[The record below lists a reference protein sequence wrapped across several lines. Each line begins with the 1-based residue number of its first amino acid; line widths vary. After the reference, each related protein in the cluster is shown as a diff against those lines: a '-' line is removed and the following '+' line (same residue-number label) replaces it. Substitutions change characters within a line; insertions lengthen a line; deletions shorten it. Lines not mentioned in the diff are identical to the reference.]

1 MAVSQSNFFKDH
13 YDWLVALVGI
23 VLLAGVGYL
32 YFASA
37 EENTPEAARMACE
50 TELKGANS
58 PTYKKVPPADE
69 NISFLKAVEDGFKKP
84 AALDVVSD
92 VEESFL
98 ASESRVFCQNPDT
111 ANRCHRP
118 IPFKSEKCPFCGFQ
132 QPSENPEEVERK
144 GFDKDGDGMPDA
156 WETRYGLNP
165 DDRTDA
171 DKDADGDLFSNQEE
185 FQAKTNPKDPEDH
198 PDYLDFLTLAGSLDT
213 KTLPFWISDVTPM
226 AGGNYRVWFN
236 ATDPKYDG
244 KKVSAVKGEEIAFM
258 PKGAKWNAKPE
269 NSGWRVVKIEK
280 KSKQVKRRGAGQET
294 SEDFFI
300 VDLERVSDKTVK
312 SVPWKERD
320 FPIEEQID
328 LRWDRGE
335 GKTFT
340 VAKGT
345 VFELNKRKYK
355 VEKLRKDRVT
365 IVDLKTEKPR
375 TIGNNASDS
384 NPAASPST
392 ASKPNS
398 VPSPTQQG
406 KKKP

>member
-1 MAVSQSNFFKDH
+1 MATSKGNFFKDH

-23 VLLAGVGYL
+23 ALLAGIGYL
-32 YFASA
+32 YATSL
-37 EENTPEAARMACE
+37 ENTPEAARAACE
-50 TELKGANS
+50 DELKATGVSVKRDIPEPKTNDLAR
-58 PTYKKVPPADE
+58 
-69 NISFLKAVEDGFKKP
+69 VEKGFKDP
-84 AALDVVSD
+84 TLLDETSD
-92 VEESFL
+92 VEGSFL
-98 ASESRVFCQNPDT
+98 ASEYRVFCKNPKCRK
-111 ANRCHRP
+111 A
-118 IPFKSEKCPFCGFQ
+118 IPFKSQVCVWCNEE
-132 QPSENPEEVERK
+132 QPSEKPEEAERK
-144 GFDKDGDGMPDA
+144 GVDLDEDGLPDA
-156 WETRYGLNP
+156 WEKRYGLDPNNRA
-165 DDRTDA
+165 DAAGDA
-171 DKDADGDLFSNQEE
+171 DCDLFSNLEE

-198 PDYLDFLTLAGSLDT
+198 PDYLDFLAIAGALDT

-236 ATDPKYDG
+236 VTDPKYDN

-258 PKGAKWNAKPE
+258 LKGAKWNAKPE
-269 NSGWRVVKIEK
+269 KSGWRIVNIAK

-294 SEDFFI
+294 SVDFFI

-312 SVPWKERD
+312 SVPWKEKD

-335 GKTFT
+335 GRTFT

-355 VEKLRKDRVT
+355 VEKLRKDRVI

-375 TIGNNASDS
+375 TIGNDTSDAK
-384 NPAASPST
+384 PAAGAST
-392 ASKPNS
+392 SSKPNS
-398 VPSPTQQG
+398 APSPTQPG